1 MKYPFLLENL
11 KKQKDF
17 KELLSSFK
25 EDSFPVAAFGLSHI
39 LRVVTVAAAAEALKI
54 KPLIITPSDA
64 DSERVFEDLSS
75 LGLDCSVL
83 PSRDYCFLSSASSSH
98 EYEHKRIGT
107 LSKIL
112 ERDFGVVVASA
123 EAALSK
129 TVPPAVLKQR
139 CRTLEVGQ
147 EKAVEDIAELL
158 INSGYTRSEQVD
170 GAGQF
175 SVRGSILDVFSPN
188 MPFPC
193 RIDFF
198 GDEIDSISY
207 FDALTQRRTEEIK
220 AIKIFPTIENAP
232 ENMEQF
238 LNNLEKLSNKKNISV
253 TAKKRIL
260 EDLERAKNGATIAY
274 DAYLDL
280 CFSETATVFD
290 YFKELQNS
298 GDTTAFFVFD
308 TNAVNDSI
316 NSFLQLHFEQI
327 KALLEEGVLPPGFKS
342 VYLDGTQFSS
352 LLTNENT
359 VFCDSFSKTSYNP
372 SPNKL
377 ISFKYDQTGLS
388 SRTAKMLAEDLLDT
402 HKKLTVILAGGEKS
416 ALVLQKELSENGVS
430 AIFAEPEK
438 IGTEGI
444 YVTTGILSSGLN
456 ISSLGLSVI
465 AFGRSITTTRRK
477 KWNKGTAVGSL
488 EELSRGDYV
497 VHATH
502 GIGIFSGVQQIT
514 AHGMTRDYIKISYK
528 GNDALYVP
536 VTSLD
541 LVSKYIGNSE
551 DGTVKINKL
560 GSTDW
565 TKTRSRVKK
574 AVKDMAKQLTA
585 LYAKR
590 MSQKGFAFSPDGD
603 LQSDF
608 ESRFAFDETEDQLRC
623 ADEIKRDMERAVPMD
638 RLLCGDVGLGKTE
651 VALRAA
657 FKCIAEGKQCAIL
670 VPTTILAW
678 QHYNTALERFSN
690 MAVEIEMLSRF
701 RTKGEQEKIKK
712 NLAVG
717 NIDLIIGTHAI
728 ISKDVKFKDLGLIIV
743 DEEQRFGVAQKEKLK
758 ELFPSVDALTLSATP
773 IPRTL
778 NMALSGLRD
787 MSSIE
792 EAPQDRRPVQTYVL
806 EQNTAVIT
814 EAINKE
820 LRRDGQV
827 YYLHNRTESIDSC
840 AFKISER
847 HPDAKVAVAHGK
859 MGEEELSK
867 VWKQLIEH
875 EIDILVCT
883 TIIETGVDVP
893 NCNTLIIENADRFG
907 LAQLHQLRGRVGRS
921 HRSAY
926 AYLMFTPQK
935 ALSEISQKRLDA
947 IRRFT
952 EFGSGFK
959 IAMRDLEIRG
969 AGSILGG
976 EQHGHMEAVGYDMYL
991 KMLSDAIAEEK
1002 GETVI
1007 DTIKE
1012 CLVDIRISAHIPE
1025 QYISSLPQRL
1035 AAYRRIASIRTNE
1048 DVLDVTDELLDR
1060 YGDLPRQVEDL
1071 ISVSFLK
1078 NIAASLGITEISER
1092 NDRLLLYVEGLT
1104 EPVSRLITSS
1114 LKKRVLFSAGTKP
1127 YLAVKPEGKEN
1138 MIETLKQALD
1148 AMRDSSCS

>member
-1 MKYPFLLENL
+1 MKYPFLLQSLE
-11 KKQKDF
+11 KQKEF
-17 KELLSSFK
+17 KELKSSFK
-25 EDSFPVAAFGLSHI
+25 SDVFPVAAFGLSHI
-39 LRVVTVAAAAEALKI
+39 SRVTVAAAIAESLNI

-83 PSRDYCFLSSASSSH
+83 PSRDYCFVSGTSSSH

-112 ERDFGVVVASA
+112 ERDFGVIIASA

-129 TVPPAVLKQR
+129 TVPPTVLKQR
-139 CRTLEVGQ
+139 CFTLEVGQ
-147 EKAVEDIAELL
+147 EIAIEDIAELL
-158 INSGYTRSEQVD
+158 TNSGYVRSEQVD

-175 SVRGSILDVFSPN
+175 SIRGSILDVFSPN
-188 MPFPC
+188 MLSPC

-198 GDEIDSISY
+198 GDEIDSISS
-207 FDALTQRRTEEIK
+207 FDAITQRRTEQVKKIS
-220 AIKIFPTIENAP
+220 IFPTVENAP
-232 ENMEQF
+232 EDMDAF
-238 LNNLEKLSNKKNISV
+238 LNGLEKLSNKKNISEN
-253 TAKKRIL
+253 AKKRIL
-260 EDLERAKNGATIAY
+260 EDIDRAKNGANVAF
-274 DAYLDL
+274 DAYLNL
-280 CFSETATVFD
+280 CFKEPATVFD
-290 YFKELQNS
+290 YFKTLNDSKEKTAIFIF
-298 GDTTAFFVFD
+298 DTTAISD
-308 TNAVNDSI
+308 NI
-316 NSFLQLHFEQI
+316 NSLLKLHYEQI
-327 KALLEEGVLPPGFKS
+327 KALLEEEVLPPGFKS
-342 VYLDGTQFSS
+342 VYLDSVQFTEAISGQ
-352 LLTNENT
+352 NT

-372 SPNKL
+372 APNKL
-377 ISFKYDQTGLS
+377 INFKYDQLGLS
-388 SRTAKMLAEDLLDT
+388 SRTAKMLAEDLPDS

-416 ALVLQKELSENGVS
+416 ASVLARELTENGVN
-430 AIFAEPEK
+430 AIFSAPDK
-438 IGTEGI
+438 IREEGI
-444 YVTTGILSSGLN
+444 FVTTGILSSGLN
-456 ISSLGLSVI
+456 IPSVGLSVI
-465 AFGRSITTTRRK
+465 AFGRSVTTTHRK

-590 MSQKGFAFSPDGD
+590 MSQKGYSFSPDGD

-623 ADEIKRDMERAVPMD
+623 SAEIKSDMERAVPMD
-638 RLLCGDVGLGKTE
+638 RLLCGDVGFGKTE

-701 RTKGEQEKIKK
+701 RTKGQQEKIKK

-758 ELFPSVDALTLSATP
+758 ELFPTVDALTLSATP

-820 LRRDGQV
+820 LRRGGQV

-859 MGEEELSK
+859 MSEDELSR

-921 HRSAY
+921 HRSAF
-926 AYLMFTPQK
+926 AYLMFTPGK

-1002 GETVI
+1002 GETA
-1007 DTIKE
+1007 TEEQKE

-1025 QYISSLPQRL
+1025 KYISSLPQRL
-1035 AAYRRIASIRTNE
+1035 AAYRRIAAIRTNE

-1071 ISVSFLK
+1071 ISVSLLK
-1078 NIAASLGITEISER
+1078 NVAASLGITEISER

-1104 EPVSRLITSS
+1104 EPATRLITSN
-1114 LKKRVLFSAGTKP
+1114 LKKRVLFSAGTRP

-1138 MIETLKQALD
+1138 MIETLKQALN
-1148 AMRDSSCS
+1148 AMSENSCS

>member
-1 MKYPFLLENL
+1 MKYPFLLEAL
-11 KKQKDF
+11 EQEKDY
-17 KELLSSFK
+17 KELISSFK
-25 EDSFPVAAFGLSHI
+25 KGVFPVAAFGLSHI
-39 LRVVTVAAAAEALKI
+39 SRVTVAAALTESLKV
-54 KPLIITPSDA
+54 KSLIITPSDA

-83 PSRDYCFLSSASSSH
+83 PSRDYCFLSNASSSH

-112 ERDFGVVVASA
+112 ERDFGVVIASA

-129 TVPPAVLKQR
+129 TVPPAVLKER
-139 CRTLEVGQ
+139 CFTLEVGQ
-147 EKAVEDIAELL
+147 EYAIEALAELL
-158 INSGYTRSEQVD
+158 VNSGYTRSEQVD

-175 SVRGSILDVFSPN
+175 SLRGSILDVFSPN
-188 MPFPC
+188 MLSPC

-198 GDEIDSISY
+198 GDEIDSISF
-207 FDALTQRRTEEIK
+207 FDSITQRRTEQTEK
-220 AIKIFPTIENAP
+220 IKIFPTAENTPENAQ
-232 ENMEQF
+232 QF
-238 LNNLEKLSNKKNISV
+238 LKDLEKLSNKKNISDV
-253 TAKKRIL
+253 TKKRIL
-260 EDLERAKNGATIAY
+260 EDIERAKNGASIAY
-274 DAYLDL
+274 DAYLNL
-280 CFSETATVFD
+280 CFKQPATVFD
-290 YFKELQNS
+290 YFEFIDPENKE
-298 GDTTAFFVFD
+298 TAVFIFD
-308 TNAVNDSI
+308 TSAVHDSI
-316 NSFLQLHFEQI
+316 NSFLKLHLEQI
-327 KALLEEGVLPPGFKS
+327 KSLFEEGILPPGFKS
-342 VYLDGTQFSS
+342 LYLDSIEFATAIKAK
-352 LLTNENT
+352 NT
-359 VFCDSFSKTSYNP
+359 CFCDSFSKTSYNP
-372 SPNKL
+372 EPNKL

-388 SRTAKMLAEDLLDT
+388 KRTAKTLAEDLLES

-416 ALVLQKELSENGVS
+416 ASVLARELSENGVN
-430 AIFAEPEK
+430 AQCIDPLK
-438 IGTEGI
+438 IKGEGI
-444 YVTTGILSSGLN
+444 FVTTGILSSGLEV
-456 ISSLGLSVI
+456 SSLGLSVI
-465 AFGRSITTTRRK
+465 AFARSVTTAKRK
-477 KWNKGTAVGSL
+477 KWSKGTAVGSL

-514 AHGMTRDYIKISYK
+514 THGMTRDYIKISYK

-541 LVSKYIGNSE
+541 LVSKYIGSSE

-565 TKTRSRVKK
+565 TKTRSRVRK

-590 MSQKGFAFSPDGD
+590 LSTKGYSFSPDGD

-608 ESRFAFDETEDQLRC
+608 ESRFAFDETDDQLRC
-623 ADEIKRDMERAVPMD
+623 SAEIKSDMERAVPMD
-638 RLLCGDVGLGKTE
+638 RLLCGDVGFGKTE

-690 MAVEIEMLSRF
+690 MAVEVEMLSRF
-701 RTKGEQEKIKK
+701 RTKGQQEKIKK
-712 NLAVG
+712 NLAAG

-792 EAPQDRRPVQTYVL
+792 EAPQDRRPVQTYVI

-820 LRRDGQV
+820 LRRGGQV

-840 AFKISER
+840 AFKLSER
-847 HPDAKVAVAHGK
+847 HPDAKIAVAHGK
-859 MGEEELSK
+859 MGEDELSK
-867 VWKQLIEH
+867 VWKQLMDH

-926 AYLMFTPQK
+926 AYLMFTPGK

-1002 GETVI
+1002 GET
-1007 DTIKE
+1007 TKEELRE

-1025 QYISSLPQRL
+1025 KYISSLPQRL
-1035 AAYRRIASIRTNE
+1035 AAYRRIAAIRTEE

-1078 NIAASLGITEISER
+1078 NVAASLGVTEISEK
-1092 NDRLLLYVEGLT
+1092 NDRLLLYIEELT
-1104 EPVSRLITSS
+1104 EGATKLITSPI
-1114 LKKRVLFSAGTKP
+1114 KKRVLFSAGTRP
-1127 YLAVKPEGKEN
+1127 YLAIKPEGKEG
-1138 MIETLKQALD
+1138 MIETLKLALSI
-1148 AMRDSSCS
+1148 MNKT